1 MHCLYVGVASV
12 LNEANMSND
21 IKQLT
26 SELNGRTTDD
36 FNYSW
41 WHRNNYFQRIPLKDT
56 TYEYICEPMI
66 LINKF
71 KF

>member
-12 LNEANMSND
+12 INEANMSND
-21 IKQLT
+21 IQQPT
-26 SELNGRTTDD
+26 SELNGRTTYD
-36 FNYSW
+36 FNDSW
-41 WHRNNYFQRIPLKDT
+41 LHRNNSFQRIPLKDT
-56 TYEYICEPMI
+56 TYEYIYEPMI